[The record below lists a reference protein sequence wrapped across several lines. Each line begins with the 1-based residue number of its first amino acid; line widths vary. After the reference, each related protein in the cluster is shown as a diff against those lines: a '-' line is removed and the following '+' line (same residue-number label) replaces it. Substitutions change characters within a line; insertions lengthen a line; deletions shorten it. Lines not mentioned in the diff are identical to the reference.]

1 MAAEDEGDG
10 PVAALLR
17 DGLDAEA
24 AAPPSVM
31 SAVNT
36 SWDASAERAALRDNL
51 NAYLTREAAAY
62 SGKENQWKSTQGE
75 KSELAA
81 TQAKLLREAEEL
93 RRREELA
100 LVAKRERDAREQD
113 RKRATDERE
122 AALGALSQTL
132 ESHFTR
138 LGDDEAKAARRQ
150 AEIRARSDE
159 AAAPSRRSKPRT
171 CSGGRPP
178 PGCAKKWSAR
188 NWSARSE
195 KRPSPRRN
203 VRYGTSSS
211 ALAMN
216 GRPPSR
222 RRRPRKVGT
231 RRRRCGKTPAWIAR
245 RPSRNEKWAWT
256 PWKLI

>member
-1 MAAEDEGDG
+1 MAADEGDG

-24 AAPPSVM
+24 AAPPSVT

-100 LVAKRERDAREQD
+100 LVAKRERDARELD

-132 ESHFTR
+132 ESHFVK
-138 LGDDEAKAARRQ
+138 L
-150 AEIRARSDE
+150 
-159 AAAPSRRSKPRT
+159 
-171 CSGGRPP
+171 
-178 PGCAKKWSAR
+178 
-188 NWSARSE
+188 
-195 KRPSPRRN
+195 
-203 VRYGTSSS
+203 VR
-211 ALAMN
+211 
-216 GRPPSR
+216 
-222 RRRPRKVGT
+222 T
-231 RRRRCGKTPAWIAR
+231 RRTPLEGR
-245 RPSRNEKWAWT
+245 QN
-256 PWKLI
+256 

>member
-81 TQAKLLREAEEL
+81 TQEEL
-93 RRREELA
+93 VDPDATLGSAILLDFLGVPFRTSTL
-100 LVAKRERDAREQD
+100 LVVVHDPDPLLVHLMTAGPRIVEQ
-113 RKRATDERE
+113 
-122 AALGALSQTL
+122 
-132 ESHFTR
+132 
-138 LGDDEAKAARRQ
+138 
-150 AEIRARSDE
+150 
-159 AAAPSRRSKPRT
+159 PRRSV
-171 CSGGRPP
+171 
-178 PGCAKKWSAR
+178 A
-188 NWSARSE
+188 
-195 KRPSPRRN
+195 
-203 VRYGTSSS
+203 
-211 ALAMN
+211 
-216 GRPPSR
+216 
-222 RRRPRKVGT
+222 
-231 RRRRCGKTPAWIAR
+231 
-245 RPSRNEKWAWT
+245 
-256 PWKLI
+256 